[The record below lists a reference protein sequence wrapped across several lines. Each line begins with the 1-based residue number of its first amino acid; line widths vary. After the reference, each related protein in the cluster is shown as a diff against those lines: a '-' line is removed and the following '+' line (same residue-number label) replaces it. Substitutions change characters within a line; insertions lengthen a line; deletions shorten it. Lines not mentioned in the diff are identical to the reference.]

1 MTVPSDDRFD
11 KALSDD
17 ILSKGCLVRLLAMD
31 VDGVLTD
38 GKIVYDSQGVET
50 KVFFVQDGVGI
61 KALQAVGVVCA
72 IITGRQSPIVDRR
85 AKELG
90 IAHIIQG
97 RDDKL
102 QALSELASR
111 LNITLGECAYMGD
124 DLPDVLAIKTAGLGI
139 SVVNGNRHAQ
149 QVADYVTHH
158 TGGNGA
164 VREVCE
170 LILHAKGQYQAFL
183 ARFGL

>member
-1 MTVPSDDRFD
+1 MTVPDWFD
-11 KALSDD
+11 KALSDNV
-17 ILSKGCLVRLLAMD
+17 LSKGRLVRLLAMD

-50 KVFFVQDGVGI
+50 KAFFVQDGVGI

-72 IITGRQSPIVDRR
+72 IITGRQSPMVDRR

-111 LNITLGECAYMGD
+111 LNIALDECAYMGD

-139 SVVNGNRHAQ
+139 SVPNAHYRVR
-149 QVADYVTHH
+149 QVADYVTHR

-164 VREVCE
+164 VREACE
-170 LILHAKGQYQAFL
+170 LILHTKGQYKAFL
-183 ARFGL
+183 AGFGL